1 MNRPYIK
8 VYEEERELTV
18 MLLIDVSGSRNFGT
32 VSQMKRDTM
41 TEVAATLAF
50 STIENNDKVGVI
62 FFSDQVEKFI
72 PPKKGKSH
80 VLHIIRELLSFEP
93 EHTGT
98 NINAALQYLTNAQKR
113 RCAAFLISD
122 FIDVQFD
129 KVQSTKGEVAP
140 VVIAARKHDLNA
152 IQIYD
157 RRDAEI
163 PNVGLLKVRDPE
175 TGARVWADTSLAS
188 VRNAYG
194 QAWKDQQAALDYMT
208 VDYEKYSKEWGSAYD
223 ARTQLI
229 KEFVDNYGLTVSE
242 ENADTLKELVTNGSL
257 VTDKQK
263 KQNAVDKICKNMKF
277 ERADEYQYAAV
288 VKNTTDFNFKTFQ
301 VRVNLLDKDDVIVES
316 TYASVNNW
324 EAGQKAKFD
333 FWYDGDFEKISVK
346 SDYWDAE

>member
-1 MNRPYIK
+1 MTREELLQKVRKIEIKTHGLSRNIFAGEYHSQFKGRGMAFSEVREYQPGDDVRSIDWNVTARMNRPYIK

-18 MLLIDVSGSRNFGT
+18 MLLVDVSGSRNFGT

-41 TEVAATLAF
+41 AEVAATLAF

-62 FFSDQVEKFI
+62 FFSDRVEKFI

-93 EHTGT
+93 EHHGT
-98 NINAALQYLTNAQKR
+98 DINAALQFLTNAQKR

-122 FIDVQFD
+122 LMDSRFSAVPE
-129 KVQSTKGEVAP
+129 KKGEVAP

-157 RRDAEI
+157 RRDAEM

-194 QAWKDQQAALDYMT
+194 QAWRDQQAALET
-208 VDYEKYSKEWGSAYD
+208 VY
-223 ARTQLI
+223 T
-229 KEFVDNYGLTVSE
+229 
-242 ENADTLKELVTNGSL
+242 
-257 VTDKQK
+257 
-263 KQNAVDKICKNMKF
+263 
-277 ERADEYQYAAV
+277 
-288 VKNTTDFNFKTFQ
+288 KTGIH
-301 VRVNLLDKDDVIVES
+301 N
-316 TYASVNNW
+316 
-324 EAGQKAKFD
+324 
-333 FWYDGDFEKISVK
+333 ISVRTDE
-346 SDYWDAE
+346 DYVKKLMQLFHN